1 MTTYIQA
8 PDPLRPRSR
17 AVHLALWGLQI
28 ALSAAFLGAGS
39 TKLVGMPDM
48 VQIFDQI
55 GIGQWFRFV
64 TGLIEVAAALALLRP
79 RYAAHAATLLGLT
92 MLCAALTHLL
102 LIGGSAWPAMV
113 LGAASAVVAIGRRTS
128 AQAPA
133 PAVTN

>member
-1 MTTYIQA
+1 MTTDIQA
-8 PDPLRPRSR
+8 AARRRSG
-17 AVHLALWGLQI
+17 ATHLALWGLQI
-28 ALSAAFLGAGS
+28 ALSAAFLGAGGA
-39 TKLVGMPDM
+39 KLAGMSAM
-48 VQIFDQI
+48 VQMFDQI
-55 GIGQWFRFV
+55 GAGQWFRLF
-64 TGLIEVAAALALLRP
+64 TGFTEVAVALALLHP
-79 RYAAHAATLLGLT
+79 RHAAHAATLLGLT